1 MHSGRGGYKVDSVFY
16 DRVTVFDKIC
26 SQRAMTGICKAH
38 EGGNGEEEVDGW
50 VQKSE
55 P

>member
-1 MHSGRGGYKVDSVFY
+1 MFIAGGGYKVDSVFY

-26 SQRAMTGICKAH
+26 LQEYAKGH
-38 EGGNGEEEVDGW
+38 EGGNGEEEVDCW
-50 VQKSE
+50 VQKTE